1 MVDKLGN
8 ELEHDTEA
16 TEQQEEKETKTYTE
30 EELQKLLQSET
41 DKRVSEALKTNR
53 EKLEAEFQQRLEE
66 EKNKV
71 KETAHMTA
79 EEKAR
84 AEFEAEKEA
93 WEREKAEFERQ
104 KLELATTKKLAEEG
118 LPSEFAL
125 LVLGAD
131 EEDTNKN
138 IEAFKEQWKNSLEKA
153 VNERLSGTAPKTGNS
168 RPKANMTKEE
178 FGKLSYK
185 ERTAL
190 LEKDP
195 NFMDKLK

>member
-1 MVDKLGN
+1 MVDN
-8 ELEHDTEA
+8 TEKDLDVV
-16 TEQQEEKETKTYTE
+16 EQEEEKETKTYTE
-30 EELQKLLQSET
+30 EELQALLQKEA
-41 DKRVSEALKTNR
+41 DKRVSEALKTNK
-53 EKLEAEFQQRLEE
+53 EKLEAEFQQRLED

-71 KETAHMTA
+71 AETVNMTA
-79 EEKAR
+79 EEKAK
-84 AEFEAEKEA
+84 AEFEAEKQA
-93 WEREKAEFERQ
+93 WEKEKAEFEKQ
-104 KLELATTKKLAEEG
+104 KLELATTKKLAEQG

-125 LVLGAD
+125 LVLGND
-131 EEDTNKN
+131 EEETDNN
-138 IEAFKEQWKNSLEKA
+138 IENFKEHWKNSLEKA

-195 NFMDKLK
+195 NYMGKLK